1 MYKLL
6 CKPII
11 NNLTYQHQSQLKSL
25 KCKLFI
31 FIFCLFYNIFAVAE
45 TLNNDYATSV
55 VVTPDGKTI
64 YTGGATSGNLVNNSF
79 QGGIDA
85 WIASYDKQGTRNWI
99 RHIGGENSE
108 AVTAMAL
115 DKEGNLLVTGY
126 RLGDDSTVDTWI
138 AKYDEQGNEI
148 WLNFLSSAFKAS
160 VLISPTGIAL
170 DRKSNII
177 ISGYNITLTGN
188 SNGWLLK
195 INTKGETQWLESID
209 LSGSEYAADV
219 TVSHG
224 DIFITGSSDASIGTT
239 PNSGTKD
246 VWIAHYDSN
255 GTQQWIKQLDS
266 DLTDFVVDISPD
278 HLGGFYLTGYTF
290 GALRTLSLQK
300 NHSQDV
306 WIARYDHNGNLLWI
320 KQFGGSNTDSATAMT
335 VDNHGNVYITGLALG
350 NQYANTESDEDMWVA
365 KLDSHGK
372 PIWSR
377 VLPLLRQVQ
386 PYAIDIDLS
395 GELLV
400 SGTVLTT
407 AGEDNNAF
415 LIKLSPSGSLIW
427 SDIINS
433 TDTLDSLCTET
444 LSDASAD
451 TSLAEDARLTL
462 YTVKPSTTDAHI
474 SSTWNKSH
482 YIYLD
487 KQQSPNQDLF
497 LFLGGSYSK
506 PKYYQYILQEAAKRG
521 YYAIGLTYPNKWT
534 VSHLCGQ
541 IYTEDC
547 FWELRQEIISGTDL
561 TDVIDISATESI
573 TNRLVKLL
581 TYLDTQYPDQN
592 WQQWLDNGNP
602 DWPDIIVAGHSQGGG
617 HAAVIGK
624 LNTVDRVLM
633 FAAPEDTLQD
643 GTPASW
649 FTRTGLTPSNLYF
662 GFDHI
667 NDPFWA
673 HNAAN
678 WILLGLDELG
688 DIIDVD
694 TASSF
699 TSSRRFQTNL
709 TPSTGVSE
717 GRDAHGAV
725 VSDPLTPL
733 SSDNFPVYSTTD
745 DIWDFMLEGK

>member
-1 MYKLL
+1 
-6 CKPII
+6 
-11 NNLTYQHQSQLKSL
+11 
-25 KCKLFI
+25 
-31 FIFCLFYNIFAVAE
+31 
-45 TLNNDYATSV
+45 
-55 VVTPDGKTI
+55 
-64 YTGGATSGNLVNNSF
+64 
-79 QGGIDA
+79 
-85 WIASYDKQGTRNWI
+85 
-99 RHIGGENSE
+99 
-108 AVTAMAL
+108 MAL
-115 DKEGNLLVTGY
+115 DKEGNLLITGY
-126 RLGDDSTVDTWI
+126 RLGDDNTVDTWI

-170 DRKSNII
+170 DRKSNIF

-219 TVSHG
+219 TLSHG
-224 DIFITGSSDASIGTT
+224 DIFITGSSDASVDTT
-239 PNSGTKD
+239 PNNGTKD
-246 VWIAHYDSN
+246 VRIAHYDSN
-255 GTQQWIKQLDS
+255 GTQQWIKQIDS
-266 DLTDFVVDISPD
+266 DYTDFVVDISSD

-290 GALRTLSLQK
+290 GALRTLPLQK
-300 NHSQDV
+300 NHSQDA

-350 NQYANTESDEDMWVA
+350 NQYANTESDENMWVA
-365 KLDSHGK
+365 KLDSQGK
-372 PIWSR
+372 RIWTR
-377 VLPLLRQVQ
+377 VLRLLGQEQ
-386 PYAIDIDLS
+386 PYAIDIDLR

-415 LIKLSPSGSLIW
+415 LIKLSSSGRLIW
-427 SDIINS
+427 FDIISS
-433 TDTLDSLCTET
+433 TDTLDSLRTET
-444 LSDASAD
+444 LSAD
-451 TSLAEDARLTL
+451 NSLAEDARLTL
-462 YTVKPSTTDAHI
+462 YTVKPSTADAHI

-487 KQQSPNQDLF
+487 EQQSPNQDLF

-506 PKYYQYILQEAAKRG
+506 PKYYQYILQEAARRV

-534 VSHLCGQ
+534 VGSLCGQ

-547 FWELRQEIISGTDL
+547 FWGLRQEIISGTDL

-602 DWPDIIVAGHSQGGG
+602 DWPDIIVACHSQGGG

-643 GTPASW
+643 GTPAAW

-667 NDPFWA
+667 HDPFWD

-725 VSDPLTPL
+725 VSDSLTPL
-733 SSDNFPVYSTTD
+733 SGDNSPIYSID
-745 DIWDFMLEGK
+745 GIWDFILEGE